1 MKSLLKKAVRGLML
15 LLVAPLVLLYLLLRP
30 FSTKDALFSG
40 FSQLLSLVPGVLGSY
55 LRVAAYRLTMQQ
67 CAADCYIGFGALFSQ
82 QGTRIGRGAYIGP
95 QCNIG
100 WCAIG
105 DDTLLGSG
113 VHILSGK
120 NQHHIQDPT
129 KPYKDQGGSFEQVRI
144 GSNCWLGN
152 GAIVMASVGDGSI
165 VGAGAV
171 VTEPVPPGV
180 IVVGNPAR
188 VLRTV
193 AELQQQATA
202 KPEAGAQ
209 HD

>member
-1 MKSLLKKAVRGLML
+1 MKSLLKTLIRGLMV
-15 LLVAPLVLLYLLLRP
+15 LLVAPLVLLYLLFRP
-30 FSTKDALFSG
+30 LSAKDALFSG

-55 LRVAAYRLTMQQ
+55 LRVAAYRLTMQH

-100 WCAIG
+100 WCDIG
-105 DDTLLGSG
+105 ADTLLGSG

-120 NQHHIQDPT
+120 NQHHIQDPS

-188 VLRTV
+188 IIRQV
-193 AELQQQATA
+193 ADLQSKWVKQ
-202 KPEAGAQ
+202 
-209 HD
+209 